1 MVELPETDEE
11 LLQLVG
17 SISTDPATD
26 QEQQQEEKLV
36 NVDTSTK
43 RGLQLVNELQL
54 YLKCQDIDDAD
65 YYGSKVVELRRALL
79 SSRLR
84 NTTQITLDS
93 YVAQNTS

>member
-1 MVELPETDEE
+1 MNAEEYVSGLSGEDAVVELPETDEE

-17 SISTDPATD
+17 GVITDPATD

-54 YLKCQDIDDAD
+54 Y
-65 YYGSKVVELRRALL
+65 
-79 SSRLR
+79 
-84 NTTQITLDS
+84 
-93 YVAQNTS
+93 